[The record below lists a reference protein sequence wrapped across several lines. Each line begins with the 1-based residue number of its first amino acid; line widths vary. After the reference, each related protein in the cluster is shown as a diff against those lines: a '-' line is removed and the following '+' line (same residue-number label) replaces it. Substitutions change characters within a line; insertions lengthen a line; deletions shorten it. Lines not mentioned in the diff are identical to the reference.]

1 MSSSVHVTNNGK
13 DILIFGVG
21 AIQGLDDATLAAE
34 AKYPINFAHS
44 GKKFVLSLHY
54 NGRNSLLFV
63 NATKVYQ
70 FKATTSEIKDYA
82 LSLGKISKDFTINKT
97 TKTILKGF
105 VTFFSVGF
113 NPMDN
118 NDILDLHKYLMIKT

>member
-44 GKKFVLSLHY
+44 GKRFVLSLHC

-118 NDILDLHKYLMIKT
+118 NDILDLHKYLMIRT